1 MVKHNY
7 SKIIQNWQVAIPH
20 CYWEWSCL
28 FGHMWHQLLSW
39 TCWYVS
45 LIVGKAQGW
54 GLDLRVENDTQRKL
68 GDLSVDCTLFGN
80 HDQVRPDRSI
90 WGFWWD
96 LCFYFITSSIYVSCV
111 CSGQNS
117 RLLEFGEQTNGFI
130 RAETTLYLNTG
141 SVSHTCPITRTQAW
155 QQQSGTQLPFSK
167 TIYNRVP
174 QIQPFSL
181 NSGWIQIAQY
191 NLK

>member
-68 GDLSVDCTLFGN
+68 GDLSVDCLFLETMIRWGQTEVFGGFDGTCAFILL
-80 HDQVRPDRSI
+80 HLPYMSLACVQVRIQGS
-90 WGFWWD
+90 WN
-96 LCFYFITSSIYVSCV
+96 LVSRQMD
-111 CSGQNS
+111 S
-117 RLLEFGEQTNGFI
+117 LEQ
-130 RAETTLYLNTG
+130 
-141 SVSHTCPITRTQAW
+141 
-155 QQQSGTQLPFSK
+155 K
-167 TIYNRVP
+167 
-174 QIQPFSL
+174 QPFISTL
-181 NSGWIQIAQY
+181 AQFHIHALSHGPRHDS
-191 NLK
+191 NNQVHSCHSQKLSITEFLKSNPLV